1 MSSRPPHPLLIGAA
15 AVLCILSLSSGAI
28 LIRSATSSPLV
39 TAWYRV
45 GFSAALLLPLV
56 GRAPIPRGAWQPALV
71 AGVALALHFWTWM
84 MSLQLTSVASSTL
97 LVTTSPMWV
106 ALAATWLPN
115 EQPLNG
121 RGWAGVLVCFAGGAL
136 ISLSAPDGASHF
148 VGNQLALMGAVLAA
162 IYFLASRRARSGL
175 SVTRAALVVNAI
187 AWATLTPAVLLG
199 SDPIH
204 GFPAHT
210 WISLVLLAII
220 PQLIGHN
227 IILWLL
233 RWVST
238 TTVTL
243 LVLLEPVGAS
253 LLAWP
258 IFGEPPRPW
267 ELAGGSLLLLGLST
281 VVWSR
286 RRRPV

>member
-1 MSSRPPHPLLIGAA
+1 MSARAPHPVLIGAGA
-15 AVLCILSLSSGAI
+15 IVCVLAISSGAI

-45 GFSAALLLPLV
+45 GLSAVLLLPLM
-56 GRAPIPRGAWQPALV
+56 GRSPLPRSAWRPALV

-84 MSLQLTSVASSTL
+84 MSLQRTSVASSTL
-97 LVTTSPMWV
+97 LVTTSPLWV
-106 ALAATWLPN
+106 ALAAVWLPR
-115 EQPLNG
+115 EASLDH
-121 RGWAGVLVCFAGGAL
+121 RGWAGAILCFAGGAV
-136 ISLSAPDGASHF
+136 IALSGPEGASQLS
-148 VGNQLALMGAVLAA
+148 GNLLALAGGVLAA
-162 IYFLASRRARSGL
+162 VYFLASRRAREGL
-175 SVTRAALVVNAI
+175 SVTRAAFVVNAI
-187 AWATLTPAVLLG
+187 ACATLTPAVVLG

-204 GFPAHT
+204 GFPATT

-220 PQLIGHN
+220 PQLVGHN

-258 IFGEPPRPW
+258 IFGEPPQPS
-267 ELAGGSLLLLGLST
+267 ELAGGLLLLLGLAI

-286 RRRPV
+286 RRQPA